1 MIEVKQIVRIFKYQQ
16 LELADPGRELS
27 PEQVVEFYSGVYPEL
42 VKATVEGPEL
52 QGTREIYRME
62 RAVGRKGGEK
72 SPPRPITIKEIARG
86 GKEETQQREKEEE
99 IRCAQR
105 ILTVHVLHR
114 PSGSA
119 PSTPLPSELLPLLL

>member
-62 RAVGRKGGEK
+62 RAVGRKGARNRPLDSSQSKNSPAAEK
-72 SPPRPITIKEIARG
+72 KRHNNVRRRKRSDA
-86 GKEETQQREKEEE
+86 
-99 IRCAQR
+99 
-105 ILTVHVLHR
+105 H
-114 PSGSA
+114 SGF
-119 PSTPLPSELLPLLL
+119 

>member
-1 MIEVKQIVRIFKYQQ
+1 MIEVKPIVRIFKYQQ
-16 LELADPGRELS
+16 LELADPGQELS

-52 QGTREIYRME
+52 QGTKEIYRIE

-72 SPPRPITIKEIARG
+72 SPPRLITIQEVAQG
-86 GKEETQQREKEEE
+86 QTEEAEEHKKQE
-99 IRCAQR
+99 GMRCAQR
-105 ILTVHVLHR
+105 ILTKHLIHR
-114 PSGSA
+114 KSRRE

>member
-62 RAVGRKGGEK
+62 RAVGRKGCEK
-72 SPPRPITIKEIARG
+72 SPPRLITIKELARG
-86 GKEETQQREKEEE
+86 GKKRHNNVRRRK
-99 IRCAQR
+99 RSDA
-105 ILTVHVLHR
+105 H
-114 PSGSA
+114 SGF
-119 PSTPLPSELLPLLL
+119 